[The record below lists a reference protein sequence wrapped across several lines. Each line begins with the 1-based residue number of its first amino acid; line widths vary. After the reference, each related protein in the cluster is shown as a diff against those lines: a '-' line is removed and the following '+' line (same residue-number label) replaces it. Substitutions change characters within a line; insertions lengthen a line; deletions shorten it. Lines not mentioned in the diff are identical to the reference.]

1 MMHRVT
7 LLLGGNRGDMQ
18 ATLHRA
24 IELLERRVG
33 AVRATSR
40 IYRSEAWGFHA
51 EEPFSNQA
59 VIVETTLEA
68 EPLLD
73 ATQSI
78 EADLGRDRE
87 QEGEEKATTG
97 ERYCSR
103 TMDIDI
109 MFYDDEVI
117 STPRL
122 SIPHPLMQQREFA
135 LEPMCELEGGR
146 NHPVLGRTLNEL
158 YEELKEKTI

>member
-1 MMHRVT
+1 MHRVT

-24 IELLERRVG
+24 IELLQERVG
-33 AVRATSR
+33 AVIAASQ

-59 VIVETTLEA
+59 VIVKTTLEA
-68 EPLLD
+68 EPLLN

-78 EADLGRDRE
+78 EAELGRDRE
-87 QEGEEKATTG
+87 QEKEVKQLSG

-117 STPRL
+117 TSPRL
-122 SIPHPLMQQREFA
+122 TVPHPLMQEREFA
-135 LEPMCELEGGR
+135 LEPMCELEGER
-146 NHPVLGRTLNEL
+146 EHPTLHRTLNEL

>member
-1 MMHRVT
+1 MHRVT
-7 LLLGGNRGDMQ
+7 LLLGGNRGDMPS
-18 ATLHRA
+18 ALHRA
-24 IELLERRVG
+24 VELLGERVG
-33 AVRATSR
+33 VVVASSQ

-59 VIVETTLEA
+59 VIVETTLEPTA
-68 EPLLD
+68 LLY

-78 EADLGRDRE
+78 EAELGRDRE
-87 QEGEEKATTG
+87 KEFREKSSTG

-109 MFYDDEVI
+109 MFYDAEVI

-122 SIPHPLMQQREFA
+122 TIPHPLMQQREFA

-146 NHPVLGRTLNEL
+146 EHPVLKKTLNDLWSEL
-158 YEELKEKTI
+158 RKSL

>member
-1 MMHRVT
+1 MHRVT
-7 LLLGGNRGDMQ
+7 LLLGGNRGDMS

-24 IELLERRVG
+24 IELLGERVG
-33 AVRATSR
+33 EVVAASQ

-51 EEPFSNQA
+51 TEPFSNQA
-59 VIVETTLEA
+59 VILATTLEA
-68 EPLLD
+68 EALLN
-73 ATQSI
+73 ATQSF

-87 QEGEEKATTG
+87 SELREKASTD

-122 SIPHPLMQQREFA
+122 TVPHPLMQQREFA
-135 LEPMCELEGGR
+135 LEPMCELEGER
-146 NHPVLGRTLNEL
+146 LHPMLGRTLDDL
-158 YEELKEKTI
+158 LKELRD